1 MIIAGPGLVTFLI
14 ATLAVLATPGVTVS
28 AVTGTTLSHG
38 TRAGFAMEAGAMLA
52 RLSMILVLA
61 LGLEAVSQV
70 MLAAF
75 DWVKLFGAAYLIW
88 IGIKTIRHPPQL
100 EAGVGS
106 APTNGKQLIS
116 GFVILWSN
124 PKALIFFGAFL
135 PQFIDP
141 TVAIMPQV
149 LLLGAIW
156 VVLALLTDGFYI
168 LLAARARH
176 LFRGKFAKRLGM
188 VSGTILIGAGIWLAL
203 QQKA

>member
-61 LGLEAVSQV
+61 LGLEAVSQL

-75 DWVKLFGAAYLIW
+75 DWVKLAGAAYLVW

-100 EAGVGS
+100 EANAG
-106 APTNGKQLIS
+106 ATPTIGKQLFS
-116 GFVILWSN
+116 GFVVLWSN

-141 TVAIMPQV
+141 TAPIMPQT
-149 LLLGAIW
+149 LFLGAIW
-156 VVLALLTDGFYI
+156 VVLALITDGCYI
-168 LLAARARH
+168 LLAGRARH
-176 LFRGKFAKRLGM
+176 LFRGVFAKRLGF
-188 VSGTILIGAGIWLAL
+188 VSGSILIGAGIWLAL